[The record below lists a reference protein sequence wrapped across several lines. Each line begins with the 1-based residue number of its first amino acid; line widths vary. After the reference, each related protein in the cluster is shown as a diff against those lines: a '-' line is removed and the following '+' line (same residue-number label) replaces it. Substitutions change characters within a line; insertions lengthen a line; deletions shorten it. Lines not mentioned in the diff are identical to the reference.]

1 MPESTSSERPRIVLL
16 VGLPGSGKSTYL
28 EKLGVS
34 SLSSDEMR
42 RLLIDDV
49 TNQTIHGQVF
59 ASIRYLLRQ
68 RIRLGRPVS
77 YVDATNLT
85 REDRAPILQMARR
98 FGCAAEALYFDV
110 SLAICKERN
119 RQRGRKV
126 PEDVMDAMVAR
137 LVPPSVD
144 EGFDKVTRILVRA
157 TDVEQMPKEYPG

>member
-42 RLLIDDV
+42 RLLVDDV

-85 REDRAPILQMARR
+85 RKDRKPFLQMA
-98 FGCAAEALYFDV
+98 GLYDCSVEALFFDV
-110 SLAICKERN
+110 PLATCKERN
-119 RQRGRKV
+119 RKRGRMV
-126 PEDVMDAMVAR
+126 PEDVMDAMAAR
-137 LVPPSVD
+137 LTPPSIG
-144 EGFDKVTRILVRA
+144 EGFDRVTRLQDLA
-157 TDVEQMPKEYPG
+157 TNVEQAPKERPE